1 MRGVRAGFQEDSVV
15 GKGSLTDLAEELS
28 HELPQAPL
36 RGGITRSRGSG
47 ETARSQ
53 GTVET
58 GQRASLY
65 TFCPWLFDTI
75 PGYTKPKTNK
85 RLDNEGKEAGAQAPK
100 GTSNW

>member
-1 MRGVRAGFQEDSVV
+1 MSFHRPLSEGGLHGAEARG
-15 GKGSLTDLAEELS
+15 K
-28 HELPQAPL
+28 LP
-36 RGGITRSRGSG
+36 
-47 ETARSQ
+47 SQ

-65 TFCPWLFDTI
+65 TFRPWLFDTI

>member
-1 MRGVRAGFQEDSVV
+1 MGR
-15 GKGSLTDLAEELS
+15 GSLTDLAEEVS

-36 RGGITRSRGSG
+36 RGGVTRSRGSG
-47 ETARSQ
+47 ETAQSGDCRNRTKSQ
-53 GTVET
+53 
-58 GQRASLY
+58 SY
-65 TFCPWLFDTI
+65 TFRPWLFDTI